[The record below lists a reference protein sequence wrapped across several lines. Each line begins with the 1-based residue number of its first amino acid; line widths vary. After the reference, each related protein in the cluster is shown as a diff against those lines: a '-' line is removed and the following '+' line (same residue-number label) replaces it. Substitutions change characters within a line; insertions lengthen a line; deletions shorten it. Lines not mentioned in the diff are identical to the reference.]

1 MISLYVFIRLFY
13 TLIVAFFRPRI
24 SFFDNAVTTLRV
36 WPNDLDINFHVN
48 NGRYLTLMDIGRF
61 DLCWRAGILQAAL
74 KHGWFPVVGT
84 AQISFKKS
92 LKPFQKF
99 ELHTKMFWWDE
110 KWFYV
115 EQTFYSGGD
124 LYARALVKG
133 VFRSKGR
140 NIPIKVV
147 AETVG
152 VDLTFPERPEV
163 VTHLIQFE
171 KSLANSEVKA

>member
-1 MISLYVFIRLFY
+1 LYVFIRLFY
-13 TLIVAFFRPRI
+13 TLIVASWRPKI
-24 SFFDNAVTTLRV
+24 SFFDNAVTNLRV

-61 DLCWRAGILQAAL
+61 DLCWRAGLLQVAL
-74 KHGWFPVVGT
+74 KRGWLPVLGT
-84 AQISFKKS
+84 AQITFKKS

-110 KWFYV
+110 KWFYI
-115 EQTFYSGGD
+115 EQTFYSGGE

-140 NIPIKVV
+140 NVSIKVI
-147 AETVG
+147 AEAMG
-152 VDLTFPERPEV
+152 IDLAFQEKPEV
-163 VTHLIQFE
+163 IADWNRFE
-171 KSLANSEVKA
+171 QSLAGAQVKL